1 MMGRSTKG
9 QQMTKPLLIHVRATR
24 VTRKRR
30 SLLFGRTYFTY
41 DVRFRDGEIQNN
53 VDPNAVLEGARY
65 PADYHSVMRGAEAVA
80 GDGVP
85 GQWVDYPY
93 GRLLGD

>member
-1 MMGRSTKG
+1 METIL
-9 QQMTKPLLIHVRATR
+9 PVHVRATI

-30 SLLFGRTYFTY
+30 SLIFGRTYYSY
-41 DVRFRDGEIQNN
+41 DVRFQDGEVQINVNPNN
-53 VDPNAVLEGARY
+53 VLEGARF

-85 GQWVDYPY
+85 GEWVDYPY
-93 GRLLGD
+93 GRPLHD